1 MFPISDLA
9 TATPQY
15 ALAVTRRRQ
24 SGPGGGARE
33 QFAMKL
39 RIVRLLDEEEIVL
52 LSRIQD
58 EADAT
63 AMAHGPS
70 AASVAIGLSS

>member
-1 MFPISDLA
+1 
-9 TATPQY
+9 
-15 ALAVTRRRQ
+15 
-24 SGPGGGARE
+24 
-33 QFAMKL
+33 MKS

-70 AASVAIGLSS
+70 AASVAIGSSS